1 VNAVEIIIQAGCEF
15 DLGYEGMAILDLIT
29 HIAYNSAFTQ
39 LRTKE
44 QLGYIVSAFARK
56 TAGSTW
62 GMSIVVQSSTA
73 LPSVLEERC
82 EAWLRLFRKEL
93 EEMPAEEIAQE
104 ASAVASQLLE
114 KETKLSQE
122 VSRVWGEILNT
133 EGFSDRM
140 RTPSF
145 DRLDKLAQELTI
157 ADDTYLHSG
166 LKTAHELKKRLLDFF
181 DEAMTARVYNQKSK
195 NHYEDS
201 IGKPGILSSY
211 SDMRHFKQ
219 YFSSWPIAPYWR
231 IIDESPPSV
240 QR

>member
-1 VNAVEIIIQAGCEF
+1 
-15 DLGYEGMAILDLIT
+15 MAYT
-29 HIAYNSAFTQ
+29 SAFTQ

-62 GMSIVVQSSTA
+62 GMSVVIQSSKA

-82 EAWLRLFRKEL
+82 EAWLEAFRQEL
-93 EEMPAEEIAQE
+93 EEMPAEEVAQE
-104 ASAVASQLLE
+104 ASAVVAQLLE
-114 KETKLSQE
+114 KETKMSQE

-140 RTPSF
+140 RNPSF
-145 DRLDKLAQELTI
+145 DRLDRLARELTI
-157 ADDTYLHSG
+157 GEGSRFTTEEQ
-166 LKTAHELKKRLLDFF
+166 LKARVLRFF
-181 DEAMTARVYNQKSK
+181 DEHFSAKSTSRRAMTARVYNQKSK
-195 NHYEDS
+195 MHYDASVGE
-201 IGKPGILSSY
+201 PGVLSSY

-219 YFSSWPIAPYWR
+219 YMSSWPVAPYWR
-231 IIDESPPSV
+231 VVDESATAL